1 MLYGDLPMLTD
12 QDLMD
17 QLMTEAVDAAEDRL
31 GTLSQAV
38 SDLRAVHDGGED
50 LDTEAARGGL
60 GRVKMEAHSLKSI
73 AASFDMTALK
83 ALCHRFED
91 YVFDLKTLSGGTM
104 DNIQFFTDRMAETL
118 DAFVNG
124 REVDVGALMRR
135 LPAKGV
141 SAGFDVTDVTVQD
154 VEVMLVME
162 PSTVTKIVTREL
174 VECGYRIINVAS
186 TIDALSLI
194 PSMKPDAVVVS
205 RVMPELSGVDLA
217 AALKAMPTTR
227 SMPVALISSSKS
239 DDRHL
244 KDLPKDVPVLHKGT
258 RFGDDV
264 ADVFVKLGLL

>member
-1 MLYGDLPMLTD
+1 MLTD

-31 GTLSQAV
+31 STLSQAV
-38 SDLRAVHDGGED
+38 ADLATHHDAGADVKSDTMRSALA
-50 LDTEAARGGL
+50 
-60 GRVKMEAHSLKSI
+60 RVKMEAHSLKSI

-91 YVFDLKTLSGGTM
+91 YIFDLKTLEGGTM
-104 DNIQFFTDRMAETL
+104 ANIRFFVDRMAETL
-118 DAFVNG
+118 DAFVQG
-124 REVDVGALMRR
+124 RDVDVSALMRR
-135 LPAKGV
+135 LPAKGA
-141 SAGFDVTDVTVQD
+141 SAGFDVSDVSVQD

-194 PSMKPDAVVVS
+194 PSMRPDAVVVS
-205 RVMPELSGVDLA
+205 RVMPELSGIDLA

-227 SMPVALISSSKS
+227 AMPVALITSNKNN
-239 DDRHL
+239 DRDL
-244 KDLPKDVPVLHKGT
+244 KDLPSDVPVLHKGT

-264 ADVFVKLGLL
+264 ADVFIKLGLL